1 MVGSNNGGW
10 QTSSGEQSPEYTAVR
25 GGMLVDNGTLYKFNG
40 STTPLGQ
47 IDSVCDNRVFAFDS
61 AEDLDDE
68 VIICSTSFGVAIDS
82 GQLSPRLPLTVDIG
96 GFGIMPQMFLAT
108 DGPLSPPEGEILIS
122 SRLSLL
128 NASQEVLI
136 NGLIPWAYGNQKPT
150 YYKLK
155 VI

>member
-1 MVGSNNGGW
+1 MADF
-10 QTSSGEQSPEYTAVR
+10 SGEQSPEYTAVR

-82 GQLSPRLPLTVDIG
+82 GQLSPRLLNGRHWRIRNN
-96 GFGIMPQMFLAT
+96 AT
-108 DGPLSPPEGEILIS
+108 D
-122 SRLSLL
+122 
-128 NASQEVLI
+128 VF
-136 NGLIPWAYGNQKPT
+136 GNRWST
-150 YYKLK
+150 FTT
-155 VI
+155 

>member
-1 MVGSNNGGW
+1 MMKLLFAALHLGLRLIRPVISE
-10 QTSSGEQSPEYTAVR
+10 TS
-25 GGMLVDNGTLYKFNG
+25 
-40 STTPLGQ
+40 
-47 IDSVCDNRVFAFDS
+47 
-61 AEDLDDE
+61 
-68 VIICSTSFGVAIDS
+68 
-82 GQLSPRLPLTVDIG
+82 LTVDIG

-128 NASQEVLI
+128 NSSQEVLI
-136 NGLIPWAYGNQKPT
+136 NGLIHGLMGNQKPT